1 MHIEGLDPAISQSFL
16 LVSTNCSRRFMTQK
30 NPVLFATPVLIVASG
45 FWILDD
51 ACICPVFGSTT
62 GHHGQM
68 TAEGLMQ
75 LVSSA

>member
-1 MHIEGLDPAISQSFL
+1 MDSNFNHP
-16 LVSTNCSRRFMTQK
+16 LVAHKK
-30 NPVLFATPVLIVASG
+30 NQEPVLFATPVLVVASG
-45 FWILDD
+45 FWILD

-75 LVSSA
+75 LVPSA